1 MKTIVKT
8 VNYWL
13 FKPVNSNSHIYYIR
27 SQVNNLR
34 PIWFTGY
41 ENHIGLVSG
50 VGGDLKEETVIILE
64 AEWQA
69 AMKEIESNN

>member
-8 VNYWL
+8 VMYWL
-13 FKPVNSNSHIYYIR
+13 FKPVNPNGNIYYVR

-41 ENHIGLVSG
+41 ENHAGLVSG
-50 VGGDLKEETVIILE
+50 VGGDLKEETIIILE

-69 AMKEIESNN
+69 AMKEIVSNN